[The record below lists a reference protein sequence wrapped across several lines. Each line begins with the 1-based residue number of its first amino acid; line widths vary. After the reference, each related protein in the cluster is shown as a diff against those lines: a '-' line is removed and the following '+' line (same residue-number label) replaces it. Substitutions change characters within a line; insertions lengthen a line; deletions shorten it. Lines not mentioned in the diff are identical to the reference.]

1 MPYGIAGFLF
11 LKRRLQSEIHHFGN
25 KSGNKILKIASF
37 KQPIVIYDLREV
49 IGKKAKA
56 NEILEF
62 AKMIRVDKVM
72 LPYIEAMV

>member
-1 MPYGIAGFLF
+1 
-11 LKRRLQSEIHHFGN
+11 
-25 KSGNKILKIASF
+25 
-37 KQPIVIYDLREV
+37 V